1 MAKGHVEQLRSGS
14 WRVHVYAGKDP
25 LTGKQLYLRETVPD
39 EDQAAIVLGK
49 LLEKAAAGRTPE
61 TGATVERLLEVYME
75 VADLDPSTR
84 IAYLGY
90 IRRTINPALG
100 HLKLRRLRGPLLDK
114 LYAKLRRCG
123 NITCTG
129 KPFIEHRYVPPTLT
143 PGAAVP
149 PFRQLAAGLRTDIET
164 GILAPGEKLPSVKAL
179 AAHLGIATDT
189 VQKALKQLRADG
201 LILGKQG
208 SGTYVTEAPPPAPAD
223 ATRPKPRRHD
233 CKLAGCQPHACTPMK
248 PGTIRQIHAILDGA
262 CAAADRWDWIDG
274 NPTDSVKLPTV
285 RRPPP
290 AVPSP
295 DDVAA
300 LIAGLRE
307 KHQALQSPMWFA
319 LAVYVWL
326 AAVTGAR
333 RGELC
338 GLRWHRIER
347 ICHHCGRKRPISQPA
362 CSRCESTPTPP
373 AEAHDDP
380 ALDSGIITYARNY
393 LVRDG
398 QHIDKDTKT
407 HQERTLALDP
417 ATCDVLA
424 TLHETQSTQLAEAD
438 LTLAPDAYIF
448 TNDGG
453 TTPWNPDWT
462 THKVHDAAAESDVQ
476 INIKSL
482 RHYSATELLAAGI
495 DLRNTAHRLGHGSGG
510 ATTLK
515 VYAHPVTEVD
525 QRAAELLS
533 RALDRWR

>member
-1 MAKGHVEQLRSGS
+1 MAKGHIEQLRSGS

-25 LTGKQLYLRETVPD
+25 LTGKQLYLRETAPD
-39 EDQAAIVLGK
+39 EGKAAIALGK

-75 VADLDPSTR
+75 VAELDASTR
-84 IAYLGY
+84 STYAGFIH
-90 IRRTINPALG
+90 RTLNPALG

-123 NITCTG
+123 NVACTG
-129 KPFIEHRYVPPTLT
+129 KPFIEHRYVPPPIK
-143 PGAAVP
+143 PGAEP
-149 PFRQLAAGLRTDIET
+149 PYRQLAAGLRTDIET
-164 GILAPGEKLPSVKAL
+164 GVLPPGEKLPSVKVL
-179 AAHLGIATDT
+179 ATHVGIATDT

-201 LILGKQG
+201 LIIGRQG
-208 SGTYVTEAPPPAPAD
+208 SGTYVTDAPPAAEGT
-223 ATRPKPRRHD
+223 ATRPKPRKHD
-233 CKLAGCQPHACTPMK
+233 CKLAGCRPHACTPMK
-248 PGTIRQIHAILDGA
+248 PGTIRQIHAILTGA

-274 NPTDSVKLPTV
+274 NPTDSVKLPTA
-285 RRPPP
+285 RRTPP

-295 DDVAA
+295 DDVAT

-307 KHQALQSPMWFA
+307 KHRALKAPMWFA

-326 AAVTGAR
+326 AATTGAR

-338 GLRWHRIER
+338 ALRWAHIRR
-347 ICHHCGRKRPISQPA
+347 ICHRCGRKRSISQSACPRCASEPA
-362 CSRCESTPTPP
+362 LT
-373 AEAHDDP
+373 AEADYDP
-380 ALDSGIITYARNY
+380 TLDSGLITYARNY

-398 QHIDKDTKT
+398 HHIDKDTKT

-417 ATCDVLA
+417 ATCGVLA
-424 TLHETQSTQLAEAD
+424 TLYDLESAHLAEAA
-438 LTLAPDAYIF
+438 LTLAADAYIF

-462 THKVHDAAAESDVQ
+462 THKVHDAAAESNVQ

-515 VYAHPVTEVD
+515 IYAHPVTEVD
-525 QRAAELLS
+525 QRAAAHL
-533 RALDRWR
+533 AGTLDDLTS